1 MVLRFDPREGA
12 RNLLLNCLGVR
23 PGQRI
28 VIAAEDPAEG
38 FYDAFAA
45 TCILEVA
52 DELGCR
58 ASLLPCPRV
67 CGPEAV
73 PPAILEA
80 AEGADHI
87 VFQAQAGDQAR
98 FTELPG
104 SAGKTMSYALDIGL
118 LGSEFCTLHHGFM
131 REVLERFEAQLNA
144 ARSWRITCPN
154 GTDVSGTQIPAEDSA
169 GEVQDFTLL
178 LFPVPIHRPVSCA
191 TMNGRVAVAHWLMST
206 ANHVYEDSFLELDEP
221 LMAVVEAGRIAD
233 FEGPKD
239 LVRRVRSHY
248 RRVADLYGIEEEVVH
263 SWHAGIHPKAFYPL
277 SATSNIERW
286 GSVAFAN
293 PRYLHFHTCGNYV
306 PGEIAWSLFDA
317 EVELDGTIYW
327 EAGRFTF
334 LDNPGVR
341 GRLDHYDLDDR
352 AIDQR
357 FDIGI

>member
-1 MVLRFDPREGA
+1 MVLRYDPREGA

-28 VIAAEDPAEG
+28 VIAAENPAEG

-52 DELGCR
+52 DELGCQ

-67 CGPEAV
+67 SGPEAL
-73 PPAILEA
+73 PASFFAA

-87 VFQAQAGDQAR
+87 IFQAQAGDQVR
-98 FTELPG
+98 FTKLSG
-104 SAGKTMSYALDIGL
+104 TATKTMSYALDIGL
-118 LGSEFCTLHHGFM
+118 LGSDFCTLHHGFM
-131 REVLERFEAQLNA
+131 REVLERFESELNA
-144 ARSWRITCPN
+144 ARSWRITCPV
-154 GTDVSGTQIPAEDSA
+154 GTDVTGTQIPADGSS
-169 GEVQDFTLL
+169 GEVDDFTLL

-206 ANHVYEDSFLELDEP
+206 ANHVYENGFLRLDEP
-221 LMAVVEAGRIAD
+221 LMAVVEGGRIKD

-239 LVRRVRSHY
+239 LVQRVRSHY
-248 RRVADLYGIEEEVVH
+248 RRVANLYGIEEDVVH
-263 SWHAGIHPKAFYPL
+263 SWHAGIHPRALYPL

-293 PRYLHFHTCGNYV
+293 PRYLHFHTCGNYA
-306 PGEIAWSLFDA
+306 PGEIAWSLFDVS
-317 EVELDGTIYW
+317 VELDGKVYW

-334 LDNPGVR
+334 LDSPDMR
-341 GRLDHYDLDDR
+341 GRLAHYDLDDR
-352 AIDQR
+352 ALEQR

>member
-1 MVLRFDPREGA
+1 MVQRYDPREGA
-12 RNLLLNCLGVR
+12 RNLLLNCLGVC

-38 FYDAFAA
+38 FYDNFAA

-52 DELGCR
+52 GELGCR

-67 CGPEAV
+67 CGPEAL
-73 PPAILEA
+73 PPSIFEA
-80 AEGADHI
+80 ADGSDHVI
-87 VFQAQAGDQAR
+87 FQAQAGDQVR
-98 FTELPG
+98 FTKLRG
-104 SAGKTMSYALDIGL
+104 SATKTMSYALDIGL

-131 REVLERFEAQLNA
+131 REVLARFESKLNA
-144 ARSWRITCPN
+144 ARSWRITCPL
-154 GTDVSGTQIPAEDSA
+154 GTDVTGTQIPVDGNT
-169 GEVQDFTLL
+169 GEMEDFTLL
-178 LFPVPIHRPVSCA
+178 LFPIPIHRPVSCT

-206 ANHVYEDSFLELDEP
+206 ANHVYEDSFLGLDEP
-221 LMAVVEAGRIAD
+221 LIAVVEDGRIAD
-233 FEGPKD
+233 FEGPTD
-239 LVRRVRSHY
+239 LVQRVRSHY
-248 RRVADLYGIEEEVVH
+248 RRVANLYSIDEDVVH

-293 PRYLHFHTCGNYV
+293 PRYLHFHTCGNYA

-317 EVELDGTIYW
+317 TVELDGRISW

-334 LDNPGVR
+334 LDDPDIR
-341 GRLDHYDLDDR
+341 GRAGRYDLDDR
-352 AIDQR
+352 ATEQR